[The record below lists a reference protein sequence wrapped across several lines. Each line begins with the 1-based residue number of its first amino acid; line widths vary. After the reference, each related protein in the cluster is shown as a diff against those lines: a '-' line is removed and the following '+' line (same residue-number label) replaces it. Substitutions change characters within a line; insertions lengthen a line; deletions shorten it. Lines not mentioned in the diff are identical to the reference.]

1 MRPGRARPLALWQ
14 TLGVTHRPAPPLVVL
29 TYALLAAGL
38 CGPALLDPAA
48 RAVGHADADTFNH
61 VWGYWQLYEALAA
74 GRAPFTTE
82 LLGYPAGG
90 ALYFIDLFGAL
101 RTLPVQWAFGPVVAY
116 NVACWSN
123 LWLAGVGAHLLAA
136 RVSGSSWAALV
147 AGVGF
152 AASPHLL
159 GQAHNGISETLAVGF
174 LPLFLWAALGLRAA
188 PGRARAVVTGLSL
201 GLCGLSNWYYGLF
214 AGLVGLVFLVESLGR
229 GPRAAALRPVLP
241 WALAPAA
248 LLVLPPLWAF
258 QATMRAEAALVA
270 RDPEFVLASL
280 IGHNVV
286 DTLSFFRPGD
296 HHSPDLLA
304 LYDERLRAVVY
315 LGWVTLALAALG
327 ARDRRGWVALAGVS
341 FVLALG
347 PFLYIGGDHA
357 LLPGSVFVPLPF
369 YALWASLPL
378 FSTISHA
385 YRFVVLTQLSLGV
398 LAACALARRPR
409 LAPVAAL
416 AVLLDGALLSPAE
429 WPVPHAETK
438 TPAVYAQI
446 EGPGAV
452 IDLPVSLQSLA
463 QGRYAL
469 YQITHGRPIPY
480 ALNDPTPDH
489 LDARRLTRLIIDLE
503 RSAVTSPPP
512 VLPTLDLLVS
522 RDLLASE
529 GFTAI
534 VLHPELYPRALGEK
548 IRITLDRALGAGV
561 EVDGAVLYPLSPR
574 PEAP

>member
-1 MRPGRARPLALWQ
+1 MPRRL
-14 TLGVTHRPAPPLVVL
+14 HPALVVL
-29 TYALLAAGL
+29 LYALLAAGV
-38 CGPALLDPAA
+38 CAPALVDPAG
-48 RAVGHADADTFNH
+48 RALGHADADTFNH
-61 VWGYWQLYEALAA
+61 VWGYWQLSESIAA
-74 GRAPFTTE
+74 GRSPFTTD
-82 LLGYPAGG
+82 LLGHPTGG

-101 RTLPVQWAFGPVVAY
+101 RTLPLQWAFGPVVAY
-116 NVACWSN
+116 NLACWSN
-123 LWLAGVGAHLLAA
+123 LWLAGLGAHLLAA

-152 AASPHLL
+152 ALSPHLL

-174 LPLFLWAALGLRAA
+174 LPLFVWAALGLRAA
-188 PGRARAVVTGLSL
+188 PGRARAALTGVML

-214 AGLVGLVFLVESLGR
+214 AGLVGLVFVTESLGP

-241 WALAPAA
+241 WAFAPAA
-248 LLVLPPLWAF
+248 ALVLPALWAF
-258 QATMRAEAALVA
+258 QATMRDDAALVA

-296 HHSPDLLA
+296 HHSPDLLD

-315 LGWVTLALAALG
+315 LGWVSLALAAWG
-327 ARDRRGWVALAGVS
+327 ARERRGWVALAVVS
-341 FVLALG
+341 WLLALG

-357 LLPGSVFVPLPF
+357 LLPGGVFIPLPF

-385 YRFVVLTQLSLGV
+385 YRFVVLTQLALGV

-409 LAPVAAL
+409 LAPLAAL
-416 AVLLDGALLSPAE
+416 AVLVDSVLLSPAE
-429 WPVPHAETK
+429 WPVPAAETT
-438 TPAVYAQI
+438 TPAVYSRI

-480 ALNDPTPDH
+480 ALNTPTPAA
-489 LDARRLTRLIIDLE
+489 LDDRRLTRLVIDLE
-503 RSAVTSPPP
+503 RSVVTSPPP
-512 VLPTLDLLVS
+512 VLPMLDLLVS
-522 RDLLASE
+522 RDLLVSE

-534 VLHPELYPRALGEK
+534 VLHQGLYPPALGQK
-548 IRITLDRALGAGV
+548 VRTTLDRALGAGV
-561 EVDGAVLYPLSPR
+561 EVDGAVLYTLSPS
-574 PEAP
+574 PAAP

>member
-1 MRPGRARPLALWQ
+1 MTRA
-14 TLGVTHRPAPPLVVL
+14 PAPAVIVL
-29 TYALLAAGL
+29 LYALLAAGV
-38 CGPALLDPAA
+38 CAPALVNPAG
-48 RAVGHADADTFNH
+48 RALGHADADTFNH
-61 VWGYWQLYEALAA
+61 VWGYWQVFQALAA
-74 GRAPFTTE
+74 GRSPLTTE
-82 LLGYPAGG
+82 LLGYPSGG

-123 LWLAGVGAHLLAA
+123 LWLAGLGAHLLAA

-174 LPLFLWAALGLRAA
+174 LPLFVWAALGLRAA
-188 PGRARAVVTGLSL
+188 PGRVWAVLTGVML

-214 AGLVGLVFLVESLGR
+214 AGLVGLTFVAESLGR

-241 WALAPAA
+241 WALLPAA
-248 LLVLPPLWAF
+248 LLVLPALWAF
-258 QATMRAEAALVA
+258 RATMNTDAALVA
-270 RDPEFVLASL
+270 RDADFVLASL

-296 HHSPDLLA
+296 HHSPDLLK

-315 LGWVTLALAALG
+315 LGWVSLGLAALG
-327 ARDRRGWVALAGVS
+327 ARGEDGARRGWVALAVVS
-341 FVLALG
+341 WVLALG
-347 PFLYIGGDHA
+347 PFLYIGGDHM

-378 FSTISHA
+378 FSTLSHA
-385 YRFVVLTQLSLGV
+385 YRFVVLTQLALGV

-409 LAPVAAL
+409 LAPVLAPLAAL
-416 AVLLDGALLSPAE
+416 AVLIDSALLSPAD
-429 WPVPHAETK
+429 WPVPAADTAV
-438 TPAVYAQI
+438 PAVYAQI
-446 EGPGAV
+446 QGEGAV

-469 YQITHGRPIPY
+469 YQTQHGRPIPY
-480 ALNDPTPDH
+480 ALNNPTPPV
-489 LDARRLTRLIIDLE
+489 LDARRLTRLVIDLE
-503 RSAVTSPPP
+503 RSAVASPPP
-512 VLPTLDLLVS
+512 TLPMFDLLVS

-534 VLHPELYPRALGEK
+534 VLHQGLYPQAMGEK
-548 IRITLDRALGAGV
+548 LRVTLDRVLGPGV
-561 EVDGAVLYPLSPR
+561 EVEGAVLYRLSPS
-574 PEAP
+574 PAGP

>member
-1 MRPGRARPLALWQ
+1 MTRSPPPALI
-14 TLGVTHRPAPPLVVL
+14 VL
-29 TYALLAAGL
+29 LYALLAAGV
-38 CGPALLDPAA
+38 CAPALVDPAG
-48 RAVGHADADTFNH
+48 RALGHADADTFNH
-61 VWGYWQLYEALAA
+61 VWGYWQLYESIAA
-74 GRAPFTTE
+74 GRSPLHTD
-82 LLGYPAGG
+82 LLGYPSGG

-123 LWLAGVGAHLLAA
+123 LWLAGLGAHLLAA

-152 AASPHLL
+152 TMSPHLL

-174 LPLFLWAALGLRAA
+174 LPLFVWAALGLRAA
-188 PGRARAVVTGLSL
+188 PGRARAVVTGLTL
-201 GLCGLSNWYYGLF
+201 GICGLANWYYGLF
-214 AGLVGLVFLVESLGR
+214 AGLVGLTFVAESLGR

-241 WALAPAA
+241 WAFVPAA
-248 LLVLPPLWAF
+248 LLVLPALTAF
-258 QATMRAEAALVA
+258 RATMNTDAALVA

-286 DTLSFFRPGD
+286 DALSFFRPGD
-296 HHSPDLLA
+296 HHSPDLLK

-315 LGWVTLALAALG
+315 LGWVTLSLAALG
-327 ARDRRGWVALAGVS
+327 AKDRRGWVALAFVS
-341 FVLALG
+341 WVLALG

-385 YRFVVLTQLSLGV
+385 YRFVVLTQLALGV

-409 LAPVAAL
+409 LAPILAPLAAL
-416 AVLLDGALLSPAE
+416 AIWIDSARLSPAE
-429 WPVPHAETK
+429 WPLPFADAAV
-438 TPAVYAQI
+438 PAVYAQI
-446 EGPGAV
+446 QGEGAV

-463 QGRYAL
+463 QGRYAR
-469 YQITHGRPIPY
+469 YQIQHGRPIPY
-480 ALNDPTPDH
+480 ALNEPTPPI

-503 RSAVTSPPP
+503 RSAVASPPP
-512 VLPTLDLLVS
+512 TLPMLDLLVS
-522 RDLLASE
+522 RELLVSE
-529 GFTAI
+529 GFVAI
-534 VLHPELYPRALGEK
+534 VLHQDLYPTPLGEK
-548 IRITLDRALGAGV
+548 LRVTLDRVLGAGEV
-561 EVDGAVLYPLSPR
+561 VDGAVLYRLSPS

>member
-1 MRPGRARPLALWQ
+1 MI
-14 TLGVTHRPAPPLVVL
+14 VL
-29 TYALLAAGL
+29 LYALLAAGL
-38 CGPALLDPAA
+38 CAPALVDPAG
-48 RAVGHADADTFNH
+48 RALGHANADTFNH
-61 VWGYWQLYEALAA
+61 VWGYWQVFEALAA
-74 GRAPFTTE
+74 GRSPLRTE
-82 LLGYPAGG
+82 LLGYPSGG
-90 ALYFIDLFGAL
+90 ALYFIDVFGAL
-101 RTLPVQWAFGPVVAY
+101 RTLPVQCAFGPVVAY

-123 LWLAGVGAHLLAA
+123 LWLAGLGAHLLAA

-159 GQAHNGISETLAVGF
+159 GQASNGISETLAVGF
-174 LPLFLWAALGLRAA
+174 LPLFVWAALGLRAA
-188 PGRARAVVTGLSL
+188 PGRARAALTGVLL

-214 AGLVGLVFLVESLGR
+214 AGLVGLAFVAESLGR

-241 WALAPAA
+241 WAFVPAA
-248 LLVLPPLWAF
+248 CLTLPALWAF
-258 QATMRAEAALVA
+258 RATMNTDAALVA
-270 RDPEFVLASL
+270 RDADFVLASL

-315 LGWVTLALAALG
+315 LGWVSLVLAAWG
-327 ARDRRGWVALAGVS
+327 GRDGQRRGWVALALVS
-341 FVLALG
+341 WLLALG
-347 PFLYIGGDHA
+347 PFLYIGGEHA

-385 YRFVVLTQLSLGV
+385 YRFVLLTQLALGV

-409 LAPVAAL
+409 LTPILGPLAAL
-416 AVLLDGALLSPAE
+416 AVLLDSAALSPAD
-429 WPVPHAETK
+429 WPVPTADTDV
-438 TPAVYAQI
+438 PAVYAQI
-446 EGPGAV
+446 QGEGAV

-469 YQITHGRPIPY
+469 YQTQHGRPIPY
-480 ALNDPTPDH
+480 ALNNPTPPI

-503 RSAVTSPPP
+503 RSAVASPPP
-512 VLPTLDLLVS
+512 TLPMLDLLVS
-522 RDLLASE
+522 RDLLVSE
-529 GFTAI
+529 GFVAI
-534 VLHPELYPRALGEK
+534 VLHPELYPPAMGEK
-548 IRITLDRALGAGV
+548 LRVTLDRVLGPGV
-561 EVDGAVLYPLSPR
+561 EVDGAVLYRFSPS
-574 PEAP
+574 PAAP

>member
-1 MRPGRARPLALWQ
+1 
-14 TLGVTHRPAPPLVVL
+14 VL
-29 TYALLAAGL
+29 LYALLAAGV
-38 CGPALLDPAA
+38 CAPALVDPAG
-48 RAVGHADADTFNH
+48 RALGHADADTFNH
-61 VWGYWQLYEALAA
+61 IWGYWQVFQALAA
-74 GRAPFTTE
+74 GRSPLTTD
-82 LLGYPAGG
+82 LLGYPSGG

-101 RTLPVQWAFGPVVAY
+101 RTWPVQWAFGPVVAY

-174 LPLFLWAALGLRAA
+174 LPLFVWAALGLRAA
-188 PGRARAVVTGLSL
+188 PSRARAVVTGVML

-214 AGLVGLVFLVESLGR
+214 AGLVGLVFVAESLGR
-229 GPRAAALRPVLP
+229 GPRAALLRPVLP
-241 WALAPAA
+241 WALLPAA
-248 LLVLPPLWAF
+248 CLVLPALWAF
-258 QATMRAEAALVA
+258 RATMNTDAALVA
-270 RDPEFVLASL
+270 RDADFVLASL

-315 LGWVTLALAALG
+315 LGWVSLLLAAWGASSGAPTRRAWLALA
-327 ARDRRGWVALAGVS
+327 VVS
-341 FVLALG
+341 WVLALG

-385 YRFVVLTQLSLGV
+385 YRFVVLTQLALGV
-398 LAACALARRPR
+398 LAACALAQRPR
-409 LAPVAAL
+409 LTPILAPLAAL
-416 AVLLDGALLSPAE
+416 AVLIDGALLSPAD
-429 WPVPHAETK
+429 WPVPHADTNV
-438 TPAVYAQI
+438 PAVYAEIQG
-446 EGPGAV
+446 EGAV

-469 YQITHGRPIPY
+469 YQTQHGRPIPY
-480 ALNDPTPDH
+480 ALNNPTPPI

-503 RSAVTSPPP
+503 RSAVASPPP
-512 VLPTLDLLVS
+512 TLPMLDLLVS

-534 VLHPELYPRALGEK
+534 VLHQHLYPQAMGEK
-548 IRITLDRALGAGV
+548 LRVTLDRALGPGV
-561 EVDGAVLYPLSPR
+561 EVEGAVLYALSPS
-574 PEAP
+574 PAAP